1 MLEVVFAGC
10 IILLWEH
17 FASSC
22 TAPPTPTPPQPPAS
36 LPVSHSAL
44 TPSAAAYT
52 KKKGTNHAYS
62 PGIDSQSARPHWKAD
77 AHTHV
82 YARTHTG
89 KLERQWQHDS
99 VDPSPCF
106 PCPLPE
112 LVLALELPLAAPGGE
127 IQAGRHPQWR
137 CETVSLF
144 PQPAVSCHAAPLNS
158 SWQRRPRDPTVGSIR
173 LDCVKLMLRRDYWGK
188 TVLIQ
193 KSNKHQLLRNA
204 GGNWFDENSVKRLS
218 RVRIHGSKIRY
229 RRNGVRKCGISTW
242 SKIE

>member
-1 MLEVVFAGC
+1 MLPQCMYSRYYYCSGELINQPRVGLGTQARSPSARSCICRLHNFVVRALCFQ
-10 IILLWEH
+10 LH
-17 FASSC
+17 R
-22 TAPPTPTPPQPPAS
+22 PPPQPQPPAS

-77 AHTHV
+77 AHTHA

-158 SWQRRPRDPTVGSIR
+158 SWQRRPREPTVGSIR
-173 LDCVKLMLRRDYWGK
+173 LDCVKLTLRRDYWGK
-188 TVLIQ
+188 TVLI
-193 KSNKHQLLRNA
+193 
-204 GGNWFDENSVKRLS
+204 
-218 RVRIHGSKIRY
+218 
-229 RRNGVRKCGISTW
+229 
-242 SKIE
+242 